1 MSASATVAA
10 PSRFKG
16 DAVAATLR
24 HAAIVVVGFWITGA
38 LVGGI
43 GSRLVM
49 RLAALAAPEVRGAV
63 TENGNVVGDITI
75 PGTIGLMLF
84 AGVGSAIFGAGAYTV
99 IGPWLPRS
107 SLARGFV
114 LGGFLLALLGGTVVD
129 PGNADFVI
137 LGDRLLNV
145 AMFSALFIAFGL
157 VASVAVAFLE
167 GRVPPAPRLSPR
179 MWALTVLCS
188 LPIVP
193 GIIGIAFGI
202 APRLGFALVGAW
214 TAMLSSRSLDRRG
227 LPGTARLVR
236 AAATAVLLAVVML
249 AAADFLDGV
258 ATIL

>member
-1 MSASATVAA
+1 MSTTATVAA
-10 PSRFKG
+10 PPRFWG
-16 DAVAATLR
+16 DAAAATLR
-24 HAAIVVVGFWITGA
+24 HAAIVVVGCGITGA

-75 PGTIGLMLF
+75 AGTMGLMLL

-107 SLARGFV
+107 TLARGLV
-114 LGGFLLALLGGTVVD
+114 LGGVLLALMGSSVVD

-137 LGDRLLNV
+137 LGDRVLNV
-145 AMFSALFIAFGL
+145 AMFSALFITFGL
-157 VASVAVAFLE
+157 VASGAVAFLE
-167 GRVPPAPRLSPR
+167 GRVPPAPALSPR
-179 MWALTVLCS
+179 MWGLTVLCT

-193 GIIGIAFGI
+193 GMIGIALGF
-202 APRLGFALVGAW
+202 APRLGILLVGAW
-214 TAMLSSRSLDRRG
+214 AAMLSSRSLDRRG
-227 LPGTARLVR
+227 RLGAARLVR
-236 AAATAVLLAVVML
+236 ATATALLSAVVTL
-249 AAADFLDGV
+249 AAADFVVGV